1 MTDAAALA
9 VEHGLEKAHEVEE
22 EDGEDSDEQRSWPS
36 WTPWS
41 LYWSSDSD
49 VGIQDAF
56 DSDDDDDV
64 LKACFPINYATQRP
78 NALHSTPNNSTIS
91 PFSNLV
97 RLAPLQVQLQT
108 SGRFAHKK
116 LLVFFFIS
124 FCCLI
129 GMVYAG
135 VGRQVEY
142 WHVQLSDNFH

>member
-1 MTDAAALA
+1 MTDAAAVA
-9 VEHGLEKAHEVEE
+9 VSVEQGLEKAHEVEE

-41 LYWSSDSD
+41 LYWSSEPD
-49 VGIQDAF
+49 VEIQDAF
-56 DSDDDDDV
+56 DSDSDDDDDA

-78 NALHSTPNNSTIS
+78 NALHLTPNNSTIS

-116 LLVFFFIS
+116 FF
-124 FCCLI
+124 
-129 GMVYAG
+129 
-135 VGRQVEY
+135 
-142 WHVQLSDNFH
+142 H